1 VSATTTTI
9 TDTRRALLTARGA
22 DYLELTKPR
31 IAVLELV
38 TLAVAALL
46 AGIHDVWALAYALLG
61 TALVAAGA
69 SAFNQWWERN
79 SDQRMERT
87 ASRPLPA
94 GRLTSLEVVVFG
106 SVAAVAGVAL
116 LAVQVNPRT
125 AVLGFLT
132 WFLYVLVYTPMKSR
146 TPMNTLV
153 GAVAGALPILM
164 GWTAMGAP
172 LGLKA
177 GTLFLIL
184 FLWQFPHFM
193 AIAWIYRRQY
203 GAAGMKMLTVV
214 DPSGRRAGAQAVVV
228 ALVLIPVSLIPAVLP
243 LSGSVFVDFAGALAL
258 GVGQLLCAVL
268 FLMKL
273 DDRSARRLLRASLIY
288 LPALLMLLVLAT
300 PL

>member
-1 VSATTTTI
+1 MSATTT
-9 TDTRRALLTARGA
+9 APVEARPARWA

-46 AGIHDVWALAYALLG
+46 AGIDDVGTLAYALLG

-69 SAFNQWWERN
+69 SAFNQWWERH

-87 ASRPLPA
+87 ANRPLPA
-94 GRLTSLEVVVFG
+94 GRLTNWEVIAFG
-106 SVAAVAGVAL
+106 SVAAAAGVAM
-116 LAVQVNPRT
+116 LAVMVNPRT

-132 WFLYVLVYTPMKSR
+132 WFLYVMVYTPMKSR

-164 GWTAMGAP
+164 GWTAMGEP
-172 LGLKA
+172 LNLKA

-193 AIAWIYRRQY
+193 AIAWMYRRQY
-203 GAAGMKMLTVV
+203 GEAGMKMLTVV
-214 DPSGRRAGAQAVVV
+214 DPSGRRAGAQAVIV
-228 ALVLIPVSLIPAVLP
+228 ALVLIPVSLVPAVLP
-243 LSGSVFVDFAGALAL
+243 LSGSVFVYFTGALAL
-258 GVGQLLCAVL
+258 GVGQLLCAAL